1 MKKSLV
7 YTKTGDKGTTSLVG
21 GSRVPKTHIR
31 LEAYGTVDE
40 LNSHLGWLNT
50 YLQDESDRIMKKSLV
65 YTKTGDKGTTSLV
78 GGSRVPK
85 THIRLEAYGT
95 VDELNSHLGWLNT
108 YLQDESDRDFILSI
122 QHKLFAIGSHLAT
135 DQEKTQ
141 LKAASIITPENV
153 ENIEREIDKLDEQLP
168 ELCAFIIPG
177 GSRGAAVCHVCRT
190 ICRRAERRILALSET
205 CTISPEVLA
214 FVNRLSDYLFV
225 LSRKINFDEQNNEIF
240 WDNSWK

>member
-1 MKKSLV
+1 MSV
-7 YTKTGDKGTTSLVG
+7 ITKRGDSGETDLMFGRRS
-21 GSRVPKTHIR
+21 PKTAPRI
-31 LEAYGTVDE
+31 EAYGTVDE
-40 LNSHLGWLNT
+40 LNSHLGWLHT
-50 YLQDESDRIMKKSLV
+50 YLQE
-65 YTKTGDKGTTSLV
+65 
-78 GGSRVPK
+78 
-85 THIRLEAYGT
+85 
-95 VDELNSHLGWLNT
+95 
-108 YLQDESDRDFILSI
+108 ESDRDFILSI

-135 DQEKTQ
+135 DQEKMQ
-141 LKAASIITPENV
+141 LKPASIITPEHV
-153 ENIEREIDKLDEQLP
+153 ESIEREIDKLDEQLP

>member
-1 MKKSLV
+1 M
-7 YTKTGDKGTTSLVG
+7 
-21 GSRVPKTHIR
+21 RQ
-31 LEAYGTVDE
+31 TVT
-40 LNSHLGWLNT
+40 LFWG
-50 YLQDESDRIMKKSLV
+50 V
-65 YTKTGDKGTTSLV
+65 
-78 GGSRVPK
+78 
-85 THIRLEAYGT
+85 
-95 VDELNSHLGWLNT
+95 
-108 YLQDESDRDFILSI
+108 

-141 LKAASIITPENV
+141 LKAASVITSEDV
-153 ENIEREIDKLDEQLP
+153 ESIEREIDKLDEQLP

-190 ICRRAERRILALSET
+190 ICRRAERRILTLSET